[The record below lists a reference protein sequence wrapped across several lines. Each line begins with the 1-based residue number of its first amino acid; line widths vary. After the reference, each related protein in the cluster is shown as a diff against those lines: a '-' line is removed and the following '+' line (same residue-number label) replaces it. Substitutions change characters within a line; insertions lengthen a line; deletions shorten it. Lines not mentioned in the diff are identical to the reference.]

1 MSDRPV
7 VMDASAIVAWLLNER
22 GAATVGRL
30 LQFAVLPAP
39 NVTESIRSART
50 HGHQMTSDQLYS
62 RLEASCAA
70 VEPFMDV
77 DASRAA
83 ELLLLADRRANA
95 QLSLGDGLCIAMAER
110 LQLPLVGDDGLWTQ
124 LPLEVEFH
132 QFR

>member
-1 MSDRPV
+1 M

-22 GAATVGRL
+22 GAATISRL

-39 NVTESIRSART
+39 NVTESIRTAQTR
-50 HGHQMTSDQLYS
+50 GHRMTSDQLYF
-62 RLEASCAA
+62 RLDASCAA
-70 VEPFMDV
+70 VEPFRNI

-83 ELLLLADRRANA
+83 DLLLFADRRLNDK
-95 QLSLGDGLCIAMAER
+95 LSLGDALCIAVAER

-124 LPLEVEFH
+124 LPLEVDFH